1 MGHSERETQGGC
13 DATLGIGILYLG
25 ANCSGAWLHR
35 NCGGCGR
42 NRKDHLLY
50 LPGSFS
56 CIACRPSP
64 APSLRE
70 RLSRCLYRR
79 SKAEQISTREW
90 GGTMNGRTILG
101 IALVVIG
108 LFALAYQGFTY
119 TTQKKVVDIGPI
131 QATKEEHHTVPL
143 PPILGA
149 VALVA
154 GIVVVVS
161 GQRGN

>member
-1 MGHSERETQGGC
+1 
-13 DATLGIGILYLG
+13 
-25 ANCSGAWLHR
+25 
-35 NCGGCGR
+35 
-42 NRKDHLLY
+42 
-50 LPGSFS
+50 
-56 CIACRPSP
+56 
-64 APSLRE
+64 
-70 RLSRCLYRR
+70 
-79 SKAEQISTREW
+79 
-90 GGTMNGRTILG
+90 MNGRTILG

-108 LFALAYQGFTY
+108 LLGLAYQGFTY

-131 QATKEEHHTVPL
+131 QATKEEHHTIPL